1 MSNSPAEEEQG
12 FACHPSA
19 PPHESFDVSTTV
31 DPSYVISLIRK
42 LVPKTGTP
50 ASEREAEAEN
60 YGDQTK
66 CVSALERTWE
76 ECGCVLW
83 DLAATGDHA
92 QFMVQNLILDV
103 LLANLVVPQ
112 SSRITEISLG
122 IIGNLACHEIS
133 CKQIALTNGLVQV
146 IVEQLLLDDVP
157 CLCEACRVLTL
168 CLQGSE
174 GAIWAEVLLAEQT
187 LSRIFWIAENALN
200 SQLLEKIVGLLLA
213 VLESQQKVAAILIP
227 SMLGLGLS
235 SLLIKLL
242 AFEMTKLKEERVPDR
257 YAVLDL
263 ILRAI
268 EALSTMDEYSQEICL
283 NKELLQLIRDLI
295 ELPDKFEVAS
305 SCVTAAVLIANIL
318 TDAADLVSELAQDL
332 NFLQSLFGVFPFASD
347 DTEAQNAIWST
358 IARLLLFFEES
369 EMSPSILRSLVS
381 ILASKFDLIEDE
393 LLFRPLDGGE
403 KKSVETSSTKINA
416 RRIAMKRIS
425 NILTRWKSADD
436 SVKITPRMEDCYV
449 SEEEV
454 DKLLNLLQ

>member
-1 MSNSPAEEEQG
+1 MSNSPGEDEQG

-42 LVPKTGTP
+42 LVPKTETP
-50 ASEREAEAEN
+50 ASETQAEAEN
-60 YGDQTK
+60 CGDQSK
-66 CVSALERTWE
+66 CASAVERTWE

-83 DLAATGDHA
+83 DLAATEDHA

-122 IIGNLACHEIS
+122 IIGNLVCHEIS
-133 CKQIALTNGLVQV
+133 RKQIALTNGLVQV
-146 IVEQLLLDDVP
+146 IAEQLLLDDVP
-157 CLCEACRVLTL
+157 CLCEAC
-168 CLQGSE
+168 SE

-187 LSRIFWIAENALN
+187 LTRIFWIAENALN

-227 SMLGLGLS
+227 PMLGLGLS
-235 SLLIKLL
+235 GLLIKLL

-263 ILRAI
+263 VLRAI
-268 EALSTMDEYSQEICL
+268 EALSTMDEYSKEICL

-332 NFLQSLFGVFPFASD
+332 NFLQCLFGVFPFASD

-369 EMSPSILRSLVS
+369 EMTPSILHSLVS
-381 ILASKFDLIEDE
+381 ILARKFDLIEDE

-403 KKSVETSSTKINA
+403 NKSVETSSTKINA
-416 RRIAMKRIS
+416 RHIAMKRIS
-425 NILTRWKSADD
+425 NILTRWKSANDG
-436 SVKITPRMEDCYV
+436 VKMTPRMGDCYV
-449 SEEEV
+449 SDVVV